1 MKPALKL
8 IIFVVALT
16 VFFKIV
22 TSTNSTPAP
31 VAEVTHDD
39 TIPAMIT
46 PPPTP
51 PANTWSYSTD
61 SDKMTSNKIYY
72 ASLDANEHL
81 YLKFPYNGGVTAS
94 INVRYRDGENDAW
107 LEISKGQFLANAI
120 RNQDIRVRFDSL
132 KAITYSCG
140 AASDGSSQT
149 LFIPATSFIQ
159 HLKNSRH
166 LVIQAQLYDN
176 GVQEMEFNTQG
187 FTWNKQ

>member
-8 IIFVVALT
+8 IIFAAVLAI
-16 VFFKIV
+16 FFKIV
-22 TSTNSTPAP
+22 TSTNRTPAP
-31 VAEVTHDD
+31 VREATHYDNIPTVT
-39 TIPAMIT
+39 T

-61 SDKMTSNKIYY
+61 SDKMTSNIISY
-72 ASLDANEHL
+72 AFLDANDQL
-81 YLKFPYNGGVTAS
+81 YLKFPYDGGVTATIKVRNKDG
-94 INVRYRDGENDAW
+94 INDVSLY
-107 LEISKGQFLANAI
+107 ISKGQFLANAI
-120 RNQDIRVRFDSL
+120 RNQDIRVRFDSS

-140 AASDGSSQT
+140 APSDGSTQT
-149 LFIPATSFIQ
+149 LFLPANSFIQ

-187 FTWNKQ
+187 FTWE